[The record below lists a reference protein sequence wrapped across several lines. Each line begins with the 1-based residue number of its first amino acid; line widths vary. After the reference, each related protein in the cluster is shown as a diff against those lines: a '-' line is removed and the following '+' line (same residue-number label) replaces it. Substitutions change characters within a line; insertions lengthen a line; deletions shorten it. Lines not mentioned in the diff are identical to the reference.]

1 MIDEVLE
8 VQEYLEGKNI
18 DKKHLYR
25 ICFLLAKYYKE
36 QGKEHKD
43 IRAAIF
49 AWGKK
54 YSVYITY
61 DVNKIIY
68 SAFADKTPLVGGVDV
83 SVSQKDVE
91 LIRQWFD
98 NETTRLVALAVL
110 CYAKSRKAGTKEF
123 PISFKELGVWLQIT
137 ESMVN
142 TRYIKELCDFG
153 YVQRGGVRSPYS
165 WDKSNK
171 FKLSHL
177 RLMHSYS
184 QSGEYHL
191 KGNDIRGLYREIFG
205 E

>member
-8 VQEYLEGKNI
+8 VRGYLNGENI

-54 YSVYITY
+54 YNVYITY

-68 SAFADKTPLVGGVDV
+68 SAFSDKTPLVGSVNV
-83 SVSQKDVE
+83 SISEKDVE
-91 LIRQWFD
+91 LIKQWFD
-98 NETTRLVALAVL
+98 NPTTRLVALAIL
-110 CYAKSRKAGTKEF
+110 CYAKSRKAGAKEF
-123 PISFKELGVWLQIT
+123 PISFKELSLWLQIN
-137 ESMVN
+137 EN
-142 TRYIKELCDFG
+142 LIAKRYIKELCDFD
-153 YVQRGGVRSPYS
+153 YAQRGGVRSPYS
-165 WDKSNK
+165 WDKTNK
-171 FKLSHL
+171 FKLSHI
-177 RLMHSYS
+177 RLVHPYS
-184 QSGEYHL
+184 AGGEYHL
-191 KGNDIRGLYREIFG
+191 NGNDVKGLYREIFG